1 METYNGLRC
10 KTANRILF
18 IATVL
23 SIGIQYLLVFLGV
36 RQTPVLLL
44 GTQLSVLL
52 TGLLGVVILLITSDR
67 CPQGIASSANIPE
80 NLCFYVFNHYLC
92 LSDHFNVEFNFNVF
106 CGQCCGGNGCGHL

>member
-23 SIGIQYLLVFLGV
+23 SIGIQYLLVFFGC
-36 RQTPVLLL
+36 QTDTGIASWNTAV
-44 GTQLSVLL
+44 GTFNGASWR
-52 TGLLGVVILLITSDR
+52 GDTSDR

-92 LSDHFNVEFNFNVF
+92 LSDHFIVEFNFNVF
-106 CGQCCGGNGCGHL
+106 CGQCCGGNGCGYL